1 MVRVSPGT
9 HMRTQT
15 FWRMVIRSASTL
27 FLIRSAAP
35 GALPESHTPTRVQLP
50 HVWPT
55 IPVPPLSSYFLSSL
69 SFPPIINQC
78 QAIQQQGRHSFPA
91 CLFSSSDMSLCPDPP
106 PPPTRQ
112 PPSSFHMAAELEPK
126 AHAANMKGCSEA
138 VLGREKSEEEAFLS
152 LKSFLPL
159 ATGGKRDST
168 VIYIIHG
175 TNGRKQ
181 TIEWFKKKS
190 KEFGRNSHGGSEG
203 DVCQSLCP
211 WTHLPWSFPFITAA
225 HTHTVIVPCLSL
237 TSGHHMPCF
246 LSRHVSMGK
255 KSFLHVLANQRK
267 MFHSLCFLL
276 MWTFWWTLQRQQPL
290 TRMEARLLCRRN
302 LSLLR
307 RCWHWPSGLIFQTC
321 SHDSYAFETQ
331 EISNFS
337 ICSCTVSTRYFAIT
351 HGCLFIDICGICS
364 FFHPAFSLL
373 TWKRIKKTPVHPITN
388 TLCKHLTVHVYFE

>member
-1 MVRVSPGT
+1 
-9 HMRTQT
+9 MRTQNLLT
-15 FWRMVIRSASTL
+15 DGDTQRLYPLPDQKCSPRGSSGVSHPYESPAPPCLAYYTSATPLLL
-27 FLIRSAAP
+27 FSRFS
-35 GALPESHTPTRVQLP
+35 V
-50 HVWPT
+50 
-55 IPVPPLSSYFLSSL
+55 FL
-69 SFPPIINQC
+69 PIINQC

-237 TSGHHMPCF
+237 TSGHRMPRF

-267 MFHSLCFLL
+267 RCFIASV
-276 MWTFWWTLQRQQPL
+276 F
-290 TRMEARLLCRRN
+290 C
-302 LSLLR
+302 
-307 RCWHWPSGLIFQTC
+307 
-321 SHDSYAFETQ
+321 
-331 EISNFS
+331 
-337 ICSCTVSTRYFAIT
+337 
-351 HGCLFIDICGICS
+351 
-364 FFHPAFSLL
+364 
-373 TWKRIKKTPVHPITN
+373 
-388 TLCKHLTVHVYFE
+388 